1 MRSIR
6 AAGRMVISMA
16 CWRRSARLSP
26 AFRKVETEAAALPR
40 RIESRPAATP
50 GKERAARMPIRAAT
64 MIISINVTPTVLRRR
79 PPGRGLERATPLTA
93 LPTDDVGI
101 VFFAARLP
109 IGSEANDVRL
119 IAMLARIFI
128 KILTAPWIHWNILR
142 EVRTVPHSGVGRP
155 LAQRSQ

>member
-64 MIISINVTPTVLRRR
+64 LITSINVTPEVLRRI
-79 PPGRGLERATPLTA
+79 PLPDGRGSVRRRTRDRDCTEARPQGSGATGLTA

-109 IGSEANDVRL
+109 IGSEAND
-119 IAMLARIFI
+119 
-128 KILTAPWIHWNILR
+128 
-142 EVRTVPHSGVGRP
+142 
-155 LAQRSQ
+155 